1 MTDSQRM
8 TWTAIAILAMFLFT
22 QGIDVCDIK
31 GRDCIERSSTKTFN
45 CSIACMGIY
54 ADVHH
59 GRMIFLEEEKVNRV
73 SKNSKDKEKYKK
85 LIAEYRKFKAENVK
99 HFRLNVSAS
108 LDNFGRLR
116 SPCITTNLKSNSL

>member
-1 MTDSQRM
+1 MLLLDYNEDLSLHVSLNNDLTESLSNDTISFD
-8 TWTAIAILAMFLFT
+8 TAT
-22 QGIDVCDIK
+22 
-31 GRDCIERSSTKTFN
+31 E
-45 CSIACMGIY
+45 SIQACMGIY

>member
-1 MTDSQRM
+1 M
-8 TWTAIAILAMFLFT
+8 TWTTLAILAMSLFT
-22 QGIDVCDIK
+22 QGMDVCDIK

-59 GRMIFLEEEKVNRV
+59 RRMFFLEEEKVNRV

-85 LIAEYRKFKAENVK
+85 LIAEYRKFKAKNVK
-99 HFRLNVSAS
+99 HFRLNMSTS
-108 LDNFGRLR
+108 LGNFGRLR
-116 SPCITTNLKSNSL
+116 SPCKL